1 MKVNFS
7 VDDLTKSALKRL
19 VEQLIASGEGEEKKI
34 LEQLAQDSDKERN
47 DLADLVEEKRG
58 KPASIS
64 SDDDDFEEEA
74 VAESKQAL
82 ADEMKRRKRE
92 EA

>member
-34 LEQLAQDSDKERN
+34 LDQLSQDSDKERE
-47 DLADLVEEKRG
+47 DLANLVEEKRG
-58 KPASIS
+58 KPAAIESE
-64 SDDDDFEEEA
+64 DDE
-74 VAESKQAL
+74 VRPK
-82 ADEMKRRKRE
+82 KRGM
-92 EA
+92 A

>member
-19 VEQLIASGEGEEKKI
+19 VEQLLAAGDGEEKEI
-34 LEQLAQDSDKERN
+34 LDKLSQESDKERN

-58 KPASIS
+58 KPAAIESE
-64 SDDDDFEEEA
+64 DDMPTKKGKA
-74 VAESKQAL
+74 
-82 ADEMKRRKRE
+82 
-92 EA
+92 

>member
-19 VEQLIASGEGEEKKI
+19 VEQLLAAGEGEEKEI
-34 LEQLAQDSDKERN
+34 LDKLSQDADKERN

-58 KPASIS
+58 KPAAIESE
-64 SDDDDFEEEA
+64 DDMPKKKEKA
-74 VAESKQAL
+74 
-82 ADEMKRRKRE
+82 
-92 EA
+92 

>member
-34 LEQLAQDSDKERN
+34 LDQLAQDSDKERE

-58 KPASIS
+58 KPASIAAE
-64 SDDDDFEEEA
+64 DEE
-74 VAESKQAL
+74 VRPK
-82 ADEMKRRKRE
+82 KRGT
-92 EA
+92 A

>member
-19 VEQLIASGEGEEKKI
+19 VAQLLAANDGDEKEI
-34 LEQLAQDSDKERN
+34 LDKLSQDADKERN

-58 KPASIS
+58 KPAAIESE
-64 SDDDDFEEEA
+64 DDMPT
-74 VAESKQAL
+74 KKGQA
-82 ADEMKRRKRE
+82 
-92 EA
+92 

>member
-1 MKVNFS
+1 MDLG

-19 VEQLIASGEGEEKKI
+19 VTQLLSASEGEEKRI
-34 LEQLAQDSDKERN
+34 LDQLATQEKSDKERN

-64 SDDDDFEEEA
+64 AEDDDEEE
-74 VAESKQAL
+74 EELKPK
-82 ADEMKRRKRE
+82 KRGM
-92 EA
+92 A

>member
-1 MKVNFS
+1 MKMDFS

-19 VEQLIASGEGEEKKI
+19 VSQLLSAGEGEEKKI
-34 LEQLAQDSDKERN
+34 LEQLAQKADKERN

-58 KPASIS
+58 KPASIP